1 MVPFWTW
8 SSAQVTVTFLASLRV
23 PSVTVRLGAETVPS
37 ATLLLE
43 TGITTFAVGWLLS
56 RTVNVA
62 VPPDSVVTRP
72 ATGATVMPATS
83 LSRSEERRVG
93 AERRSQRG
101 ARLGAGVS
109 TRLEQR
115 TAA

>member
-62 VPPDSVVTRP
+62 VP
-72 ATGATVMPATS
+72 
-83 LSRSEERRVG
+83 RSEERRVG
-93 AERRSQRG
+93 KECRSGMPAESLAEIG
-101 ARLGAGVS
+101 GD
-109 TRLEQR
+109 TF
-115 TAA
+115 AASLAE